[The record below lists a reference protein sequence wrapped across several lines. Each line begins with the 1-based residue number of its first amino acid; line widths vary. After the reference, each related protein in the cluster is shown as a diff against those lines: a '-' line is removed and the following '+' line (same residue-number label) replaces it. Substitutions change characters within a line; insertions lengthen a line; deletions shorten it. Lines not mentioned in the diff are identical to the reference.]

1 MHICE
6 WCREELADDDQV
18 VDVATITHVTEF
30 RKTVDVEGIHELY
43 HVRCWYA
50 DSSIRREKRRGRWG
64 DIRAGM
70 Q

>member
-1 MHICE
+1 
-6 WCREELADDDQV
+6 V
-18 VDVATITHVTEF
+18 VDVATIIHVTKF
-30 RKTVDVEGIHELY
+30 RTTEDVEGIHELY
-43 HVRCWYA
+43 HARCRYA